1 MKFAKFL
8 KTLVFI
14 EHLRWLLLENT
25 KNQFLF
31 SSEDLVLF
39 KVKLVEKDELIIQKQ
54 PFTHVLI

>member
-54 PFTHVLI
+54 PFTGVLI

>member
-31 SSEDLVLF
+31 SFEDLVLF
-39 KVKLVEKDELIIQKQ
+39 KEKLVEKDELIIQKQ
-54 PFTHVLI
+54 PFTGVLI